1 MIRRPPRSKR
11 TDTLCPYTTLF
22 RSAAD
27 RIFARRRGDRIKAQG
42 REDIPGRRLAIILVA
57 RIAVGRRRIELSH
70 DIADMML
77 RLPRRTRPII
87 EIWHMLDRL
96 VAVRVMP
103 HVDDLHL
110 ADLVNHLAVIAFVED
125 RRRGAVRV
133 EALDEFIAP
142 AQQIHQPLTVL
153 LHRPALMEPVAPG

>member
-57 RIAVGRRRIELSH
+57 RIAVGRRRIELRH

-96 VAVRVMP
+96 VP
-103 HVDDLHL
+103 L
-110 ADLVNHLAVIAFVED
+110 ISEE
-125 RRRGAVRV
+125 RRLGNRCVSPCRSRWY
-133 EALDEFIAP
+133 P
-142 AQQIHQPLTVL
+142 YT
-153 LHRPALMEPVAPG
+153 